1 VEPVTNLYL
10 FLLSTVFISL
20 TGVMSPGPVF
30 AITVTKGY
38 RDRKA
43 GALIAFGHGVIEFP
57 LMTLIYFGFA
67 WFFAFSQT
75 KIAIGLI
82 GGLMLVYMGFEMFRA
97 RRKTED
103 PGEENV
109 GHGSFVAGI
118 VTTIANPYFFLW
130 WATIG
135 LALIR
140 NASDFGTVGF
150 LFFAVVHWL
159 CDFLWDLFVSFSVFK
174 SRHLWTKKTHEV
186 VFALCSVLLI
196 GFGAWFILSVL
207 V

>member
-1 VEPVTNLYL
+1 VEPVTNLHL
-10 FLLSTVFISL
+10 FLLSTVIISL

-30 AITVTKGY
+30 AVTVTKGH

-67 WFFAFSQT
+67 WFFALSQT
-75 KIAIGLI
+75 KTAIGLI
-82 GGLMLVYMGFEMFRA
+82 GGLMLVYMGFKMFRA

-103 PGEENV
+103 PGGENV

-150 LFFAVVHWL
+150 VFFAVVHWL
-159 CDFLWDLFVSFSVFK
+159 CDLFWDFFVSFSVFK